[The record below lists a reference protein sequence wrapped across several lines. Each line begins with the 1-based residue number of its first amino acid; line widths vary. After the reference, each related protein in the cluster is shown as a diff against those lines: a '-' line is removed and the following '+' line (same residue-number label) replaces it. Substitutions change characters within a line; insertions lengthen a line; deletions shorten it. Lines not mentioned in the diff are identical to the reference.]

1 MIVLSAR
8 DLGLRTRRGWV
19 FRGVDLDVEAG
30 ELVTLTGGAG
40 SGRTS
45 LLLALAGN
53 FVTSTGTVERAGR
66 VALGQ
71 VAGVHDPEPAL
82 TVAELVRE
90 RLLLLGRAGGRPT
103 SARVAE
109 ILDGYPAGPGILGR
123 DLDPYL
129 RHLLMLRLAQLNRP
143 TLIAVDDVDVALSG
157 AERTALWTELRDV
170 ADRGIAVL
178 ATCREPGPT
187 AVEYRLDAATP
198 ADRSESVERVA

>member
-1 MIVLSAR
+1 MVVLSAR

-30 ELVTLTGGAG
+30 DVVALTGQAG

-53 FVTSTGTVERAGR
+53 FATSTGTVVRAGR
-66 VALGQ
+66 AGLGQ
-71 VAGVHDPEPAL
+71 VPGVHDPEPAL

-90 RLLLLGRAGGRPT
+90 RLLLLGRAAGRPT
-103 SARVAE
+103 AARIAE
-109 ILDGYPAGPGILGR
+109 ILDGYPAEPGTLGR

-143 TLIAVDDVDVALSG
+143 TLIAVDDVDVALSMP
-157 AERTALWTELRDV
+157 ERTALWTELRDV

-178 ATCREPGPT
+178 ATCREPGAR
-187 AVEYRLDAATP
+187 AVEYRLDATAP
-198 ADRSESVERVA
+198 ADRSEPLERVS

>member
-1 MIVLSAR
+1 MIVVKAR
-8 DLGLRTRRGWV
+8 DLGLRARRGWV

-30 ELVTLTGGAG
+30 DLVALTGRAG

-53 FVTSTGTVERAGR
+53 FVTSTGTVARAGR
-66 VALGQ
+66 TALGQ

-90 RLLLLGRAGGRPT
+90 RLLLLGRSAGRPT
-103 SARVAE
+103 AARVAE
-109 ILDGYPAGPGILGR
+109 VLDGYPTDPGTLGR

-143 TLIAVDDVDVALSG
+143 ALIAVDDADVALSTP
-157 AERTALWTELRDV
+157 ERTALWAELRAV
-170 ADRGIAVL
+170 ADRGAAVL
-178 ATCREPGPT
+178 ATCREPEPGVP
-187 AVEYRLDAATP
+187 AVEYRLEPMEALA
-198 ADRSESVERVA
+198 